1 MKERLKALLPKIG
14 LPIFYL
20 FCLALFARWT
30 FPYDKLR
37 DRIVLTFN
45 QQQRETNGQQE
56 LKIDELG
63 PSWLTGI
70 RAKGVRLLGPPSEPG
85 KPPSELRVD
94 EARASVSL
102 FGLLFGSTDVSLRV
116 DGFGGTITG
125 DLDDSSK
132 ERKIELSLDSLNL
145 GMIPPITQGIGVP
158 AEGTLSGAIKIAMAE
173 AKASKATGS
182 VSIEGQDIAIGDGKA
197 KLGGLLALPRLVV
210 GPLSIAGEAKDG
222 VVKISKLTAGGKDV
236 EIQGEGR
243 VTLRDSLPD
252 SFCDLNVRF
261 KINDAYRTKNETTKS
276 LFGTPGSTMPALF
289 ELTPKVKQS
298 KRADGFY
305 GWHMHGPLSHPD
317 FDPAPYA
324 GGPAGALAR
333 PGHAEGGGAMSTSAP
348 RRRHSS
354 PPAGREPTLVPFDP
368 RLRSARR

>member
-1 MKERLKALLPKIG
+1 MKERLKALAPKIG

-30 FPYDKLR
+30 FPYDKLK
-37 DRIVLTFN
+37 DRIVLTFD

-70 RAKGVRLLGPPSEPG
+70 SAKGVRLLGAPSEPG
-85 KPPSELRVD
+85 KPPSELKVD
-94 EARASVSL
+94 EARASFSL
-102 FGLLFGSTDVSLRV
+102 FGLLFGDTDVGLRL
-116 DGFGGTITG
+116 DGFGGTIKG
-125 DLDDSSK
+125 DLEESSK
-132 ERKIELSLDSLNL
+132 ERKFEVTLDSLNL
-145 GMIPPITQGIGVP
+145 GLIPPLTQGLGVP
-158 AEGTLSGAIKIAMAE
+158 AEGTLSGAIKFGMAD
-173 AKASKATGS
+173 AKVSKATGT
-182 VSIEGQDIAIGDGKA
+182 VSIDAQDVAIGDGKA

-210 GPLSIAGEAKDG
+210 GTLSIAGEAKDG
-222 VVKISKLTAGGKDV
+222 VVKVSKLSAGGKDV

-243 VTLRDSLPD
+243 IQLRDSLPD

-261 KINDAYRTKNETTKS
+261 KINDTYRTKNDTTKS
-276 LFGTPGSTMPALF
+276 LFGAPGSTMPALF

-324 GGPAGALAR
+324 GGP
-333 PGHAEGGGAMSTSAP
+333 SAP
-348 RRRHSS
+348 SAPLPGAASGS
-354 PPAGREPTLVPFDP
+354 PGTRAVSP
-368 RLRSARR
+368 